1 MLSYSLATI
10 GFDSQYIIFEDGTI
24 LNTETNKFL
33 KIDKQ
38 NRVTIKKNGKPYHKS
53 VRVLYKLVFD
63 RYLQRADTIPDL
75 DGEQWKEIECFKGCY
90 LISSNGRIKTY
101 AKHASA
107 KILKPYL
114 KKKGQLYLYA
124 DLCLDGKIKSI
135 AIHRLVAKAFLSD
148 YDESKD
154 IHHKDGNPL
163 NNDISNLQ
171 VLTPT
176 EHQKLHIKQRQ
187 QEKEKRESQD

>member
-33 KIDKQ
+33 KIDKH
-38 NRVTIKKNGKPYHKS
+38 NRVTVKKNGKPYHKS
-53 VRVLYKLVFD
+53 IRVLYKLVFN

-75 DGEQWKEIECFKGCY
+75 DGEQWKEIEHFKGCY
-90 LISSNGRIKTY
+90 LISSKGRIKTY

-107 KILKPYL
+107 RILNPYL
-114 KKKGQLYLYA
+114 KKKDQLYLYT
-124 DLCLDGKIKSI
+124 DLCLDGRTKSI

-171 VLTPT
+171 ALTPA
-176 EHQKLHIKQRQ
+176 EHQKLHTEQRQ
-187 QEKEKRESQD
+187 QEKEKKESQD